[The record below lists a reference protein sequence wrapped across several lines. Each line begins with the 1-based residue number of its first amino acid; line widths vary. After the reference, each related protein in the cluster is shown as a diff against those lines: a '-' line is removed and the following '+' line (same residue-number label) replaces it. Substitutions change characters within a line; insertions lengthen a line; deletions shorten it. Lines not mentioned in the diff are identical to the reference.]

1 MYKLFKKQNINI
13 IPGEVRQRSNVDR
26 LFFPSAAHEFF
37 GSWSIVYLHSGVLS
51 YAEVGNSCFP
61 FVRQTALA
69 AGRGRESLAGRGVHS
84 CMPVKTAQ
92 LPPSPAVNYAV
103 FTGERSIVGVFIYP
117 PDRGRRVVKLRVPDA
132 VF

>member
-1 MYKLFKKQNINI
+1 M
-13 IPGEVRQRSNVDR
+13 IPGEILQHSNVDR

-84 CMPVKTAQ
+84 CIPVKTAQ
-92 LPPSPAVNYAV
+92 LRTSPTANYAV
-103 FTGERSIVGVFIYP
+103 LTGETSIVGVFIYP